1 MTDKAIRP
9 KILVVDDEPANLNL
23 MRQILKEE
31 YELAFAKSG
40 ADALANL
47 EKQVPDLILLDVM
60 MPGMDGYEVCKKI
73 KADPRFNHIPVVFCT
88 AMTEEGDE
96 VRGFKLGASDYVTKP
111 VRPAVV
117 LARMKTHIAL
127 ADQRRAIHKEINI
140 AHADLIDSRLQ
151 SLLMLG
157 KAAEFKDNDTGL
169 HVVRMSHYSQM
180 LARASGWNEESCDLL
195 LYAAPMHDIGKISTP
210 DNILKKPGALSPEEM
225 TVMRLHCDAGAE
237 IISQAQSDTPLFNMA
252 REIALGHHE
261 KWDGS
266 GYPQGLSGSEIPI
279 SARLM
284 AVADVYDALISR
296 RVYKMPMPH
305 EDAVK
310 IMLEGKGQH
319 FDPDVIDAFMQCQ
332 AEFKAIGEKY
342 SDSEADVLKKTLS
355 KEWAKL

>member
-169 HVVRMSHYSQM
+169 HVIRMSHYSQM

-266 GYPQGLSGSEIPI
+266 GYPKGLSGNEIAI
-279 SARLM
+279 SSRIVAI
-284 AVADVYDALISR
+284 ADVFDALTSKR
-296 RVYKMPMPH
+296 PYKEAWPLDKAFAH
-305 EDAVK
+305 LQANA
-310 IMLEGKGQH
+310 GTH
-319 FDPDVIDAFMQCQ
+319 FDPELIEVFL
-332 AEFKAIGEKY
+332 G
-342 SDSEADVLKKTLS
+342 LKKEIAEVQLR
-355 KEWAKL
+355 WAEP

>member
-31 YELAFAKSG
+31 YDLAFAKSG

-96 VRGFKLGASDYVTKP
+96 VRGFNLGASDYVTKP

-169 HVVRMSHYSQM
+169 HVIRMSYYSQM

-210 DNILKKPGALSPEEM
+210 DNILKKPGALNPEEM

-266 GYPQGLSGSEIPI
+266 GYPKGLSGNEIAI
-279 SARLM
+279 SSRIVAI
-284 AVADVYDALISR
+284 ADVFDALTSKR
-296 RVYKMPMPH
+296 PYKEAWPLDKAFAH
-305 EDAVK
+305 LQANA
-310 IMLEGKGQH
+310 GTH
-319 FDPDVIDAFMQCQ
+319 FDPELIEVFLGLKEEI
-332 AEFKAIGEKY
+332 AE
-342 SDSEADVLKKTLS
+342 VQLR
-355 KEWAKL
+355 WAEP